1 MSINVQTSDK
11 LFILLDSSVDAA
23 NLLNL
28 SLYSAPENEETVN
41 EKQSTLFEILDLII
55 GVLTEERSLVCQ
67 IHTIVV

>member
-28 SLYSAPENEETVN
+28 SLYSAPENEGSAH
-41 EKQSTLFEILDLII
+41 EKNRAHDLKFWI
-55 GVLTEERSLVCQ
+55 
-67 IHTIVV
+67 